1 MTNQP
6 VIPQNYV
13 SDHLFLLV
21 GANPLP
27 NLVAAKLLLK
37 KGGLLY
43 LVHSLATQP
52 VAERLARYWEVEKQS
67 QPQYVCVDEA
77 DGTDI
82 RQRIDNALQNIQ
94 SGHVGLNYTGGT
106 KTMSVH
112 ACRTLLDYQASKRCN
127 VTLSYLDARSNKMYI
142 ELYIEHGS
150 NPLFKSDS
158 VLYEV
163 KPSLQDIVKLHAFK
177 LVSPVETQAMLPDL
191 ANVLANAHG
200 SPEAGKAWRTWCDD
214 VLRKHTRTKKSNEW
228 DNKSELEG
236 VSLPLPND
244 ALLSQVI
251 DMMRQR
257 FSLSEQENTLSL
269 GSASQKAGFQKVK
282 HLCEWFDGK
291 WLEHYVFDCI
301 FQIKNHC
308 NIHDAGMGIRPQSD
322 EDRPEYDV
330 DIGVMQGYRLY
341 AISCTTD
348 ADPGMCKLKLF
359 EAYLRARNMAGDEAY
374 VALVCMADNPE
385 KIERHIGRSWDAAGK
400 VRVFGRSHLREL
412 STRLKDWFNSVGL
425 P

>member
-6 VIPQNYV
+6 VIPQKHV

-37 KGGLLY
+37 PGGKLY

-52 VAERLARYWEVEKQS
+52 VAERLARYWIEVEKQS
-67 QPQYVCVDEA
+67 RPQYVCVDEA

-82 RQRIDNALQNIQ
+82 RQKIDNALQNIQ
-94 SGHVGLNYTGGT
+94 SDHVGLNYTGGT

-112 ACRTLLDYQASKRCN
+112 ACRTLLDYQSSQCCN
-127 VTLSYLDARSNKMYI
+127 VTLSYLDARSNKM
-142 ELYIEHGS
+142 YIEHGS

-163 KPSLQDIVKLHAFK
+163 HPSLQDIVKLHAFN
-177 LVSPVETQAMLPDL
+177 LVSPIETQAMLPDL
-191 ANVLANAHG
+191 ANVLADAHE
-200 SPEAGKAWRTWCDD
+200 SPRAGDSWRTWCDD
-214 VLRKHTRTKKSNEW
+214 VLRKHTRTKKPNEW
-228 DNKSELEG
+228 DKEILLENI
-236 VSLPLPND
+236 SLPLPD
-244 ALLSQVI
+244 DKSLRQVI
-251 DMMRQR
+251 DKMCEI
-257 FSLSEQENTLSL
+257 FELSEQKNTLPL
-269 GSASQKAGFQKVK
+269 GSASQKVKFQKVK

-291 WLEHYVFDCI
+291 WLEHYVFECI
-301 FQIKNHC
+301 SQIKNDC
-308 NIHDAGMGIRPQSD
+308 NVHDVGMGIRPQSD
-322 EDRPEYDV
+322 KDRPEYDV
-330 DIGVMQGYRLY
+330 DIGVMRGYRLY

-348 ADPGMCKLKLF
+348 ADSGMCKLKLF

-385 KIERHIGRSWDAAGK
+385 KIELHIGRSWDAAGK
-400 VRVFGRSHLREL
+400 VRVFRRSYLGNL
-412 STRLKDWFNSVGL
+412 STHLKDWLNSVVSS
-425 P
+425 